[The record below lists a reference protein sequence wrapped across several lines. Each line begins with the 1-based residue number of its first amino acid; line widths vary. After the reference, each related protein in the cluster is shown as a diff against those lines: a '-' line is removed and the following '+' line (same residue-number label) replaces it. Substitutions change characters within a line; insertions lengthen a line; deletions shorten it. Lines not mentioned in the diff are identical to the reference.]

1 MSHPADSTAPRTLPP
16 PERLQALLHDAARI
30 GRDDVIPALLQ
41 AEAGLEAYDPKG
53 YTPLILASY
62 NAQVSTTVLLL
73 AHGANPDT
81 PDLNRGN
88 TPLMGAAFKGYLEIA
103 RLLVDAGAVVD
114 RRNLAGQT
122 ALMNAAMFGHRA
134 IVDLL
139 LAHGADPAAADMVG
153 NTPSSLAEKQGNHAM
168 VEHLKAAIEAR

>member
-1 MSHPADSTAPRTLPP
+1 
-16 PERLQALLHDAARI
+16 
-30 GRDDVIPALLQ
+30 
-41 AEAGLEAYDPKG
+41 
-53 YTPLILASY
+53 
-62 NAQVSTTVLLL
+62 
-73 AHGANPDT
+73 
-81 PDLNRGN
+81 
-88 TPLMGAAFKGYLEIA
+88 
-103 RLLVDAGAVVD
+103 VVD